1 MHLFFRYSVLC
12 YLSPYELPTVAIQN
26 PATQLPALNARM
38 VFVSNEEEDL
48 LTFSF
53 GLHEVWQGSRRPRV
67 RIVVGLGTRTGSCEY
82 SRHAIWD
89 VPVIRL
95 WYFVDVVVIVLRLGR
110 LELLNTHLTP
120 FLLKHTVKL
129 DCLLPLLLS
138 SFSHLGQ
145 ASRTLR
151 LVRHRV
157 LVVSSLLQHSVSFL
171 DNVVNS
177 IKRTSCPG
185 YLWLPRGRS
194 GFFMRGTTS
203 SVATSA
209 TPLTALKSLLKP
221 ANINVLCLRLHVGTL
236 DHLLEH
242 FDLRILLF
250 DLVLQ
255 VFDSRLSELSNLDF
269 SLHQFLLLFVVQLSY
284 TA

>member
-1 MHLFFRYSVLC
+1 
-12 YLSPYELPTVAIQN
+12 
-26 PATQLPALNARM
+26 
-38 VFVSNEEEDL
+38 
-48 LTFSF
+48 
-53 GLHEVWQGSRRPRV
+53 
-67 RIVVGLGTRTGSCEY
+67 
-82 SRHAIWD
+82 
-89 VPVIRL
+89 
-95 WYFVDVVVIVLRLGR
+95 
-110 LELLNTHLTP
+110 
-120 FLLKHTVKL
+120 
-129 DCLLPLLLS
+129 
-138 SFSHLGQ
+138 
-145 ASRTLR
+145 
-151 LVRHRV
+151 
-157 LVVSSLLQHSVSFL
+157 
-171 DNVVNS
+171 
-177 IKRTSCPG
+177 
-185 YLWLPRGRS
+185 
-194 GFFMRGTTS
+194 MRGTTS